1 MANAEKQNA
10 ELIWPPPDEREFE
23 NPSLIVEYAEK
34 NAKKGDPND
43 VLKAADYYGWNL
55 GKLRS
60 IAIGDVKGKFV
71 DEVVQDVNPTVAL
84 ECGAWFGYSAVRI
97 ARLMKPG
104 SCFYSLE
111 IDPICAKLT
120 ERLVKHAGLSDKVK
134 VVLSDAHEVIPQLRD
149 KYKIEKIDLALL
161 DNGCKHYKGN
171 LIEML
176 DAGLLQKGSVVL
188 SDNVL
193 YPAANDY
200 REFVQSHKR
209 FESTLFDTHLQYTP
223 NVRDGME
230 KSTYLG

>member
-1 MANAEKQNA
+1 MEKAEKQKG
-10 ELIWPPPDEREFE
+10 EMIWPPPDEPKVED
-23 NPSLIVEYAEK
+23 PGLIVDYVEK
-34 NAKKGDPND
+34 NAKKGDPDD

-111 IDPICAKLT
+111 IDPICTKLT
-120 ERLVKHAGLSDKVK
+120 ERFVGHAGLSDKVK
-134 VVLSDAHEVIPQLRD
+134 VILGDAHEVIPQLKE
-149 KYKIEKIDLALL
+149 KYGIEKIDLALL
-161 DNGCKHYKGN
+161 DNSCKNYKGN

-176 DAGLLQKGSVVL
+176 DAGLIQKGSVVL
-188 SDNVL
+188 ADNVL
-193 YPAANDY
+193 YPVANDY
-200 REFVQSHKR
+200 REFVRSHKR
-209 FESTLFDTHLQYTP
+209 FESTLFDTHLT
-223 NVRDGME
+223 
-230 KSTYLG
+230 